1 MACLVAP
8 VGVVV
13 VSHVEAM
20 LGVSVSRMPR
30 VESSTRTR
38 RRSTRLQCRRR
49 RLRTLGTWTTPWATA
64 WCAPRGRRCRSSGTP
79 TRRPGMSDSCV
90 LRRQSSR
97 GLGSLGVG
105 GMGNASSRGST
116 SYPSAWLWWRVRA
129 CMASASRCL
138 TTLRSCCQGR
148 LTQMTIGNRR
158 SACSSKYMFIVVLCS
173 CLVRWLLYLV
183 GLAQ

>member
-1 MACLVAP
+1 MRIACLVAP

-64 WCAPRGRRCRSSGTP
+64 WCAPRGRRCLSSGIP
-79 TRRPGMSDSCV
+79 TRRPGMSDSCLAPAV
-90 LRRQSSR
+90 KQGVREF
-97 GLGSLGVG
+97 GS
-105 GMGNASSRGST
+105 
-116 SYPSAWLWWRVRA
+116 WRHGHCKQA